1 MLSQLVEFKNKSFA
15 SRIDTTECSPETF
28 LRFEADVVTTALSNC
43 PVATDNPFECPLT
56 QMWVFI
62 LNMKTFIANNSDL
75 IKGTC

>member
-1 MLSQLVEFKNKSFA
+1 MRGLLAELTLQNVAPGHFYALSWTL
-15 SRIDTTECSPETF
+15 SR
-28 LRFEADVVTTALSNC
+28 RRSNC
-43 PVATDNPFECPLT
+43 PVAADNPFECPLT